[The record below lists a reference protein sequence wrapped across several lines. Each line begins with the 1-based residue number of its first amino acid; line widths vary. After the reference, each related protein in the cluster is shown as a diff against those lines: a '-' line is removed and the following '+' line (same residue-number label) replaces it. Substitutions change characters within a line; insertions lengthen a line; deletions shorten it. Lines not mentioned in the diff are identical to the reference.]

1 MDDALQKFLTK
12 DSSHTAAEAV
22 EPKTAAISV
31 ATHLGY
37 YRSNNEDNYYA
48 DELGISPVEN
58 SNKACELSL
67 NVRRVF
73 AVCDG
78 MGGEDLGEE
87 DLLTG
92 KERCY
97 IVFEEHLRPVERKRL
112 EYYEDVVMGHMLCRI
127 DSNSCSRGMVSIID
141 YDITTLILTLD
152 SISAVS
158 TAELV

>member
-58 SNKACELSL
+58 SNKACKNRSCMLRFPQLKYTQMSII
-67 NVRRVF
+67 F
-73 AVCDG
+73 
-78 MGGEDLGEE
+78 
-87 DLLTG
+87 
-92 KERCY
+92 
-97 IVFEEHLRPVERKRL
+97 LRPEKF
-112 EYYEDVVMGHMLCRI
+112 G
-127 DSNSCSRGMVSIID
+127 
-141 YDITTLILTLD
+141 ITGLFGLFVI
-152 SISAVS
+152 
-158 TAELV
+158 